1 MRVETESSGS
11 VSCAELYHYSVSNGV
26 IKEHKIFCV
35 PIWATGN
42 REMI

>member
-1 MRVETESSGS
+1 MRVETELSGS

-26 IKEHKIFCV
+26 IKEHKILCSYL
-35 PIWATGN
+35 GN